1 MLRRT
6 CVFFLRWD
14 LRVTLC
20 IPVRPDALVGT
31 VRIPHYAK
39 VLFLRLVGSAGH
51 IVHSSVFRPRNIDA
65 LFFMLGWAQCGFHK
79 RPGGS
84 RYSKLVFLPLV
95 ASAGHVVHFDAS
107 EARNVDAL
115 LIKLRRPRC
124 SMHKKHVGTHY
135 TELVFLHAIGSV
147 GHIVHSTAS
156 EA

>member
-1 MLRRT
+1 MLT
-6 CVFFLRWD
+6 HYFLMLWWARYEFHITPKFCFCISWD
-14 LRVTLC
+14 
-20 IPVRPDALVGT
+20 
-31 VRIPHYAK
+31 
-39 VLFLRLVGSAGH
+39 
-51 IVHSSVFRPRNIDA
+51 SSVFRPRNIDA

-95 ASAGHVVHFDAS
+95 ASEGHVVHFDAS
-107 EARNVDAL
+107 EARNIDAL